1 MASFT
6 STPAAAPPLPAAAD
20 TASAT
25 RLAALE
31 ERLSALEDQAQ
42 LTALV
47 DRFVHGLDNPGPLT
61 EDWYRTL
68 LTEQV
73 RLNLPNGTHAGI
85 TGLPEFLAAP
95 KAFFAG
101 NQHYATNCA
110 VDVDGDR
117 ATAHANL
124 HAIHIPLDDSAPL
137 FTGGAHYD
145 VRAERTP
152 AGWRIAEL
160 TVSVLWTAQGVRG

>member
-1 MASFT
+1 MASLT
-6 STPAAAPPLPAAAD
+6 PTPVTAPPPAADAVSGA
-20 TASAT
+20 
-25 RLAALE
+25 RIAALE
-31 ERLSALEDQAQ
+31 ERLGALEDRAE

-47 DRFVHGLDNPGPLT
+47 DRFVHGLDDPGPLT
-61 EDWYRTL
+61 EAWYRTL
-68 LTEQV
+68 LTERA
-73 RLNLPNGTHAGI
+73 RLNLPNGSHTGI

-95 KAFFAG
+95 KALFAG

-110 VDVDGDR
+110 VAVEGDR

-124 HAIHIPLDDSAPL
+124 HAVHIPLDDSAPL

-152 AGWRIAEL
+152 DGWRIAEL
-160 TVSVLWTAQGVRG
+160 TVSVLWTAQGARG